1 MGNNGNHEAPS
12 PVTVE
17 AFANLA
23 LVKYWG
29 KADAVRNLPA
39 TPSVGVNLGELTV
52 KTTISGTPDLKRTV
66 VRVNGREQD
75 LERYAAFFAS
85 FREAS
90 GYTGGIVA
98 ESTASF
104 PQSAGL
110 ASSAAGFAALSLGC
124 LEYARTGGSPP
135 LPAEAISAL
144 ARVGSGSAARAVIG
158 GFSLLPAGGMHA
170 TQLMSAAAWPDFRIV
185 VATVTDHAKKITS
198 REAMERTRE
207 TSPYYGAWTEDA
219 QRIGNETISAVERRD
234 IEALGELMRLSY
246 LRMHASMLAASPP
259 VRYWKSKS
267 LDVLD
272 ACEELRRRGIAAYE
286 TMDAGPQVK
295 IATTAAD
302 VEQVR
307 ETIAAVGLATEP
319 LVCTVADA
327 PRVIGSAQGGPA

>member
-1 MGNNGNHEAPS
+1 MGSNGDNGAPS
-12 PVTVE
+12 PVTVQ

-39 TPSVGVNLGELTV
+39 TASVGVNLDELTV
-52 KTTISGTPDLKRTV
+52 KTTISGTSDSKHTL
-66 VRVNGREQD
+66 VRVNGREQAP
-75 LERYAAFFAS
+75 ERYAAFFAS
-85 FREAS
+85 FREAT
-90 GYTGGIVA
+90 GYTGAIVA
-98 ESTASF
+98 DSTASF

-110 ASSAAGFAALSLGC
+110 ASSAAGFAALALGC
-124 LEYARTGGSPP
+124 AEYAKTAGSPP
-135 LPAEAISAL
+135 LPAEAVSAL
-144 ARVGSGSAARAVIG
+144 ARLGSGSAARAVIG
-158 GFSLLPAGGMHA
+158 GFSLLPAGGIHA
-170 TQLMSAAAWPDFRIV
+170 TQLMSATAWPDFRIV
-185 VATVTDHAKKITS
+185 VATVTNEAKKIGS

-219 QRIGNETISAVERRD
+219 QRICNEATSAVERRD

-259 VRYWKSKS
+259 IRYWKSKS

-307 ETIAAVGLATEP
+307 EAVSALGLAAEP
-319 LVCTVADA
+319 LVCTVAEA
-327 PRVIGSAQGGPA
+327 PRVIGPGRGGPA